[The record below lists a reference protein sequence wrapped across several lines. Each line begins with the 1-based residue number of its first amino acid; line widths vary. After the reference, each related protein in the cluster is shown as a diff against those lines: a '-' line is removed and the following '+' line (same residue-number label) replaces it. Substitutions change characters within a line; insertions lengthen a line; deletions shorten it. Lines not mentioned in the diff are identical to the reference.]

1 MLKYTLKRLLQMI
14 PVLFV
19 VSILIFAMVRIV
31 PTDPIASITKGKH
44 VSETTKQ
51 QLREEFYLDRTPLA
65 QYGIWMGGLLRGDLG
80 QSYSHRAP
88 VSYLIGERIGV
99 TLSLVALA
107 GAMAIVLAI
116 PIGVISAVKMNTFVD
131 KLLSFLSLLFVASPV
146 FLTAMVLMLIFALRL
161 GLFPTM
167 GTGSFRHLIL
177 PAAALALNMIA
188 LTSRITR
195 STMIE
200 ELNSDYI
207 RTATA
212 KGIPRGRV
220 IVVHALKNALIPVI
234 TVTSVQI
241 GGMLIGSVLVET
253 VFAMGGL
260 GGLLIPAISASDY
273 PLVQGITMLLVT
285 VFLALNLLVDI
296 LYAILDPRIRLT

>member
-1 MLKYTLKRLLQMI
+1 MI